1 MIGWDRFTVAEAEE
15 PTRARYPVAGT
26 DLAGLAPAGVGEH
39 LVVWGDPQ
47 LRAVTELQAHA
58 LGLALVEALRDR
70 PDVELPSLV
79 GGHDRAARTLPDD
92 VFDAVREAARRI
104 EDLGTGG
111 ETLVLHY
118 LDPGAITDDFD
129 AVFDRF
135 DATDV
140 EPDGGIELERAT
152 TRRGFG

>member
-26 DLAGLAPAGVGEH
+26 DLSGLAPAGVGEH
-39 LVVWGDPQ
+39 
-47 LRAVTELQAHA
+47 
-58 LGLALVEALRDR
+58 
-70 PDVELPSLV
+70 
-79 GGHDRAARTLPDD
+79 DRAACTLPDD

-111 ETLVLHY
+111 EALVLHH